1 MIISIHKLFLLK
13 KFIKKIFLVSIVF
26 FILVMIIN
34 LIEEAN
40 FLKESETSFLTP
52 ILLTTLNAPSLLYE
66 MFPFIFLISTQFFF
80 IEIFE
85 NKEIYT
91 LRQFGVDNFSL
102 LKFLSLSS
110 FLLGFIIIIIFYN
123 FSSILK
129 NEYLKIKNNYAGDK
143 KYLAVITKNGIWIK
157 DNSDNGIIIINS
169 DKIDGEFLINSSITK
184 FDKEFKIQENIISKK
199 INIKNFEWVLYDVIV
214 TDLKNVSKKL
224 DEITLKSNFDL
235 ERINN
240 LFSDLSSLTYF
251 ELLKLEKDY
260 DAIGYSVDEINIQ
273 KHKFYSLPILLSV
286 MTIIATI
293 IMFHNKFKKNLM
305 LNLFIGIFFSVSI
318 YYLSHFSSLLGEN
331 GKLPLIL
338 SIWFPVIILMSLS
351 FIGIIRLNEK

>member
-305 LNLFIGIFFSVSI
+305 LNLFIGIFFSVSV

-338 SIWFPVIILMSLS
+338 SIWFPVIVLMSLS